1 LEDHKRIVHGNAD
14 PSRGSK
20 ALAKRGKFVKNVDD
34 DSEEQEE

>member
-20 ALAKRGKFVKNVDD
+20 ALAKRGKFMKEVE
-34 DSEEQEE
+34 DSEEE